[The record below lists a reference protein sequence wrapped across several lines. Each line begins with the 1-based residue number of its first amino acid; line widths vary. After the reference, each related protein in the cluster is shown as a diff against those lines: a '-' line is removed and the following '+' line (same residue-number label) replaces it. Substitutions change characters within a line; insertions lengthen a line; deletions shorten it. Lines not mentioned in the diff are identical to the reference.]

1 MLLGGTAVVQC
12 SLVLQVEWVLM
23 RAMSLGLLEGEIDE
37 VEQKVEITFI
47 KVGVS
52 PLFSALS
59 VLIATALILFLITA
73 PCIG

>member
-47 KVGVS
+47 KVGFHFCLVH
-52 PLFSALS
+52 
-59 VLIATALILFLITA
+59 
-73 PCIG
+73 